1 MRSKFIVGLLALFM
15 VVGLSSCGYER
26 IDAGHEGIKVNLY
39 GSDKGVDNISLVTG
53 AVWYNPFTESVY
65 EYPTFVQTVDYKPFE
80 VNSKD
85 GSKFTVD
92 PSALIKIKDGET
104 PKIFKKY
111 RKDLDDVIDETLNVL
126 IKDIARVVFNKYNA
140 DEIVS
145 NREAVDI
152 DFDNKV
158 REELALEGFVLE
170 RLTPGIKYP
179 DSYDDAINAKN
190 KAIQDKLKVENEVAV
205 AKAEAEKTL
214 VKAKAEA
221 EANKLREQALT
232 PAILEKM
239 WIEKWSGEVP
249 TVITGNNTSTF
260 LDLDK
265 LRRK

>member
-1 MRSKFIVGLLALFM
+1 MKGKLFILVALFAM
-15 VVGLSSCGYER
+15 LGFSSCGYER

-39 GSDKGVDNISLVTG
+39 GSEKGVDNISLVTG
-53 AVWYNPFTESVY
+53 AIWYNPFTESVY

-85 GSKFTVD
+85 GSKFIVD
-92 PSALIKIKDGET
+92 PSALIKVKDGET

-158 REELALEGFVLE
+158 REELALEGFILE

-249 TVITGNNTSTF
+249 TVITGSNTSTF

-265 LRRK
+265 LKRK

>member
-1 MRSKFIVGLLALFM
+1 M
-15 VVGLSSCGYER
+15 
-26 IDAGHEGIKVNLY
+26 
-39 GSDKGVDNISLVTG
+39 
-53 AVWYNPFTESVY
+53 
-65 EYPTFVQTVDYKPFE
+65 
-80 VNSKD
+80 
-85 GSKFTVD
+85 
-92 PSALIKIKDGET
+92 KIKDGKT
-104 PKIFKKY
+104 PVIFKKY
-111 RKDLDDVIDETLNVL
+111 RKELKDILSTAMFVY
-126 IKDIARVVFNKYNA
+126 IKDAARIEFNNYNA

-145 NREAVDI
+145 NRSAVD
-152 DFDNKV
+152 
-158 REELALEGFVLE
+158 RALEDRVRVAFEAEGFDLQQ
-170 RLTPGIKYP
+170 LTPGIGYP
-179 DSYDDAINAKN
+179 QSYEDAINAKN
-190 KAIQDKLKVENEVAV
+190 KAVQQKLQVENEVAV

>member
-1 MRSKFIVGLLALFM
+1 MASIQ
-15 VVGLSSCGYER
+15 SQ
-26 IDAGHEGIKVNLY
+26 
-39 GSDKGVDNISLVTG
+39 
-53 AVWYNPFTESVY
+53 ESGTY
-65 EYPTFVQTVDYKPFE
+65 RTTTDIWIFRYR
-80 VNSKD
+80 
-85 GSKFTVD
+85 
-92 PSALIKIKDGET
+92 LIKIKDGET

-111 RKDLDDVIDETLNVL
+111 RKDLDEVIDKTLSLVIYDVAINT
-126 IKDIARVVFNKYNA
+126 FNKYNA

-145 NREAVDI
+145 NREAIDI
-152 DFDNKV
+152 DLGNRVK
-158 REELALEGFVLE
+158 EELALEGFILE
-170 RLTPGIKYP
+170 RLTPGISYP
-179 DSYDDAINAKN
+179 KSYEDAINAKN